1 MSKERTEISS
11 LGEFGL
17 IDHLTKNIE
26 LQNASS
32 VLGVG
37 DDAAVI
43 DHFGKQTV
51 ITTDLL
57 LEGVHFD
64 LVYTPLKHLG
74 YKSVIVNLSDVYAM
88 NAIPT
93 QVIMSIGI
101 SNRFSVEAID
111 EFYEGVY
118 AACNKYGVD
127 LVGGDTTSSQKGL
140 VISVTA
146 IGEVTPDTYVKRS
159 TAKKGDLLCVS
170 GDLGAAYVGLLF
182 LEREKKIY
190 MESPGVQPDL
200 EGESYVIGR
209 LLKPEARKDI
219 VEFFAKEEIQP
230 TAMIDISDGLSSEIL
245 HICKESALGCVLYE
259 EKIPIAEE
267 MKKAAFKFEIDP
279 TACALS
285 GGEDYELLFTI
296 AQSDYEKLVLNEQI
310 SVVGYMTE
318 PDQGAHIITKGGGK
332 HAITAHGWNHLKQNN
347 S

>member
-1 MSKERTEISS
+1 MNNERTEISS

-17 IDHLTKNIE
+17 IEHLTKNIE
-26 LQNASS
+26 IQNASTI
-32 VLGVG
+32 LGVG

-57 LEGVHFD
+57 IEGVHFD
-64 LVYTPLKHLG
+64 LSYTPLKHLG
-74 YKSVIVNLSDVYAM
+74 YKSVIVNLSDIYAM
-88 NAIPT
+88 NAVPT
-93 QVIMSIGI
+93 QITMSIAF
-101 SNRFSVEAID
+101 SNRFSLEAVD

-127 LVGGDTTSSQKGL
+127 LIGGDTSSSQKGFI
-140 VISVTA
+140 ISVTA
-146 IGEVTPDTYVKRS
+146 IGEVTPDKFVKRS
-159 TAKKGDLLCVS
+159 TAQKGDLICVS
-170 GDLGAAYVGLLF
+170 GTLGAAYVGLLF
-182 LEREKKIY
+182 LEREKKIF

-200 EGESYVIGR
+200 EGETYVIGR

-219 VEFFAKEEIQP
+219 IEFLGTQDITP
-230 TAMIDISDGLSSEIL
+230 TAMMDISDGLSSEIL
-245 HICKESALGCVLYE
+245 HICKDSHLGCVLYE
-259 EKIPIAEE
+259 EKLPVSEE

-296 AQSDYEKLVLNEQI
+296 PQTEYDKLVLNEEI

-318 PDQGAHIITKGGGK
+318 VEQGAHILTKGGGK
-332 HAITAHGWNHLKQNN
+332 HRITAQGWNHLT